1 MDLLKIAFSVENDD
15 VPLPCYLIPESTIL
29 KKVCLF
35 KKKNECSNL
44 VTPGTVEPRNAFQA
58 YYLLPEKT
66 FLQKLRIEFDI
77 PPIDPGREPSRMG

>member
-1 MDLLKIAFSVENDD
+1 MLFDPRV
-15 VPLPCYLIPESTIL
+15 YH
-29 KKVCLF
+29 F
-35 KKKNECSNL
+35 KKSVSLQKENECSNL